1 MLSPVARQGRID
13 VLIIKRSKHVRD
25 DVIGHQKAL
34 WVTQAHNARAQTACI
49 MRVAVNLAG
58 TCGGRTRPK
67 LRLMLRTRLRLKV
80 CDPLR
85 RRASARGL
93 RWRLSA
99 RTPTPGPAHGGPLVR
114 GTPSNH
120 LCEAGAHVR
129 RQGGRGGR
137 GARGAELGSHS
148 RQIQAVGEPQAQ
160 HHMVEQLLMRAV
172 RRLLAACRPRR
183 APHPPSPLAV
193 HGCMAPRGLLTKTG
207 SWEDGR
213 ASPHEPQAW
222 QALHVSSRR
231 LQRCMSA
238 TAETA
243 LLTA

>member
-1 MLSPVARQGRID
+1 
-13 VLIIKRSKHVRD
+13 
-25 DVIGHQKAL
+25 
-34 WVTQAHNARAQTACI
+34 
-49 MRVAVNLAG
+49 
-58 TCGGRTRPK
+58 
-67 LRLMLRTRLRLKV
+67 V

-148 RQIQAVGEPQAQ
+148 RQIQPVGEPQAQ
-160 HHMVEQLLMRAV
+160 HHMVEQLLMRTV
-172 RRLLAACRPRR
+172 RRLLAACKPRR
-183 APHPPSPLAV
+183 AHTRRHRLLCVGAW
-193 HGCMAPRGLLTKTG
+193 PRAACSL
-207 SWEDGR
+207 
-213 ASPHEPQAW
+213 QN
-222 QALHVSSRR
+222 R
-231 LQRCMSA
+231 LQGGWQGVPA
-238 TAETA
+238 
-243 LLTA
+243 

>member
-67 LRLMLRTRLRLKV
+67 LRLMLRTRLRLTV

-148 RQIQAVGEPQAQ
+148 RQIQPVGEPQAQ
-160 HHMVEQLLMRAV
+160 HHMVEQLLMRTV
-172 RRLLAACRPRR
+172 RRLLAACKPRR
-183 APHPPSPLAV
+183 AHTAVTACCAWV
-193 HGCMAPRGLLTKTG
+193 HGPARLAHSRTG
-207 SWEDGR
+207 SREDGR